1 MLVRLRVGCII
12 VDRLLAEGVRFATA
26 RDSQMNKRV
35 RERLNELA
43 QVARSQQIPRQTDR
57 PGRGRVC
64 IEANQRVSGLT
75 APVRGKTF

>member
-12 VDRLLAEGVRFATA
+12 VDRLVAEGVRFATA
-26 RDSQMNKRV
+26 RDSRMNKRV

-43 QVARSQQIPRQTDR
+43 AGRETVANPAPNDR